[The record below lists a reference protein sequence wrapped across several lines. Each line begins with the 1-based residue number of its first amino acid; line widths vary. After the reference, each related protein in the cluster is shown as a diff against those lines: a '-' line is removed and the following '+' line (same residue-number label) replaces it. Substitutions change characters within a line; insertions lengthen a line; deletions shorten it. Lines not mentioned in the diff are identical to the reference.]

1 MDRNSVK
8 CIPFQ
13 DLKKLP
19 TIKRCLKKFKIYEL
33 WMDYLKIH
41 VRRVLNILLYVWKP
55 NYNINWVDFAKKK
68 TNTVTIATLPKK
80 IFILRSE
87 WKNVVWKQ
95 YCTTEFQRKCR
106 MVTSRKKVIINECLC
121 FIIKIT
127 LNHFLKN
134 KKCKSK
140 IKLEGF
146 QACL

>member
-13 DLKKLP
+13 DLKNLP

-33 WMDYLKIH
+33 WVDYLKIH
-41 VRRVLNILLYVWKP
+41 VGRILNILLYVWKP
-55 NYNINWVDFAKKK
+55 NYNINWVDVAKK

-80 IFILRSE
+80 NLYSSQWME
-87 WKNVVWKQ
+87 
-95 YCTTEFQRKCR
+95 KCR
-106 MVTSRKKVIINECLC
+106 VKAILYNGISEEMQNGYEQKKFISNECLC

-127 LNHFLKN
+127 LNHFFKN

-140 IKLEGF
+140 IKLEG
-146 QACL
+146 L